1 MLIKISD
8 KGKKDLFLSIFHILK
23 GCSSSV
29 TLYLKPDHLYIQGMD
44 KAHVCLFEIK
54 LDANWFDSYSD
65 VVSCTDICV
74 STVFFYNILSTCED
88 KHTIELCYNSDEDND
103 SIYINLTT
111 GDDVKG
117 SYNKYFKLPLC
128 EIDSTLLVV
137 GEIEYNAEFSILAKK
152 ISEIVSQL
160 AIFGD
165 VMNVQCSESDEK
177 IDIISNGE
185 GGEMRVAIPIDDLSE
200 YSICEGEV
208 INISYSLTYLQKMC
222 ITTRL
227 TDEIS
232 FCINQEQP
240 LKIRYDL
247 GSGSFFH
254 FFIAPKMV
262 D

>member
-8 KGKKDLFLSIFHILK
+8 KIKKDLFISIFQILK

-54 LDANWFDSYSD
+54 LDANWFNLYSD
-65 VVSCTDICV
+65 VVSDTEICV
-74 STVFFYNILSTCED
+74 STHFFYNILSTCED
-88 KHTIELCYNSDEDND
+88 KHTIELCYDSVEDND
-103 SIYINLTT
+103 SIYINLTS

-128 EIDSTLLVV
+128 DIDSTLLLV
-137 GEIEYNAEFSILAKK
+137 GEIEYNAEFSVLAKK
-152 ISEIVSQL
+152 IYDIVSQL

-165 VMNVQCSESDEK
+165 IMNIKCSESEEH
-177 IDIISNGE
+177 IDIISSGE
-185 GGEMRVAIPIDDLSE
+185 GGEMRVAIPIEDLSE
-200 YSICEGEV
+200 YSICEDEV
-208 INISYSLTYLQKMC
+208 INISYSLNYLQKMC
-222 ITTRL
+222 ITTKL
-227 TDEIS
+227 TDDIS
-232 FCINQEQP
+232 FYISQEQP

-247 GSGSFFH
+247 GGGSFFH
-254 FFIAPKMV
+254 FFIAPKMA